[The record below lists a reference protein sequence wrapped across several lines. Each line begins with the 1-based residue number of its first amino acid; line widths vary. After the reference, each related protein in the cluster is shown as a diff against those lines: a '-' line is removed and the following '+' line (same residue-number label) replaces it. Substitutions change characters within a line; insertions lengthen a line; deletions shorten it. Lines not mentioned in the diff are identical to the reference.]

1 MSGGRVDARAAVTG
15 GAVTC
20 PFCGLACDDLVA
32 SNGGVDTRGC
42 ARAATGFARGDAP
55 TRSHAVDGTAAD
67 FATAVAAAAKI
78 LRASKAPLF
87 YGLTAELHGVR
98 AILALAERV
107 GGTVDHVG
115 SAGVLAN
122 LGVARAAG
130 WVTATF
136 AEVANRADFILLVGC
151 DPARQFPRFHD
162 RLLRNPTPLYRTAP
176 PTVAYL
182 GSEALAPSAA
192 FAPLRAIV
200 GERDLLPSAA
210 ALSAL
215 LHSRQPRAATP
226 ALPLDQ
232 LAAIAE
238 GLQNARYGVIA
249 WDLSRLDPRTAELA
263 VEYLA
268 GMLRH
273 LNTKTRCVGL
283 PLGGSGNAL
292 GAAQATLWQA
302 GWPLRISFADGA
314 PRHDPWQHDGERILA
329 AGEADALVWCSAL
342 SAEPPPATKA
352 PVIALVADDVELA
365 APVAVELRIG
375 VPAIDHGGEIVRSDA
390 VITLPLRA
398 TREERHPGLAEAAQ
412 AILAG
417 LEAGR

>member
-1 MSGGRVDARAAVTG
+1 MTG
-15 GAVTC
+15 EAVTC

-32 SNGGVDTRGC
+32 STGGVDTRGC
-42 ARAATGFARGDAP
+42 ARAAAGFARGDAP
-55 TRSHAVDGTAAD
+55 TRSHAVNGAPAD
-67 FATAVAAAAKI
+67 FATATAAAAAI

-87 YGLTAELHGVR
+87 HGLTGELHGVR

-107 GGTVDHVG
+107 GGTVDHAA
-115 SAGVLAN
+115 SAGMLAN
-122 LGVARAAG
+122 LGVARASG

-136 AEVANRADFILLVGC
+136 AEVANRADFILLVGS
-151 DPARQFPRFHD
+151 DPERNFPRFHD
-162 RLLRNPTPLYRTAP
+162 RLLGNPTPLYRMAP

-182 GSEALAPSAA
+182 GTEALAPPPALT
-192 FAPLRAIV
+192 PLRAIV
-200 GERDLLPSAA
+200 SEPELLPAMA

-215 LHSRQPRAATP
+215 IHARQPRLS
-226 ALPLDQ
+226 ALPGDQ
-232 LAAIAE
+232 LAAIAA

-249 WDLSRLDPRTAELA
+249 WEASRLDPGTAELV

-273 LNTKTRCVGL
+273 LNAATRCVGL

-292 GAAQATLWQA
+292 GAAQAALWQT
-302 GWPLRISFADGA
+302 GWPLRVSFADGA
-314 PRHDPWQHDGERILA
+314 PRHDPWQHDGRRILA

-342 SAEPPPATKA
+342 TAEPPPATKV
-352 PVIALVADDVELA
+352 PVIALVADDVDLA
-365 APVAVELRIG
+365 APAAVEIRLGI
-375 VPAIDHGGEIVRSDA
+375 PAIHHGGEIVRADA

-398 TREERHPGLAEAAQ
+398 TRPERRPGLAEAAQ

-417 LEAGR
+417 LEATP